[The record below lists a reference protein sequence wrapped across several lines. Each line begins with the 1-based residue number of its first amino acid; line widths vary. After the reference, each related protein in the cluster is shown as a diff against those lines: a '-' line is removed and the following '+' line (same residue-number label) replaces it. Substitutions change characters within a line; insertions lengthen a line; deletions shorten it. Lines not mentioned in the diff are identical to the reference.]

1 MATAKLSEMV
11 SRLGRRPAAPTA
23 DTDAE
28 LLGRFL
34 ATRDEAAFAEVVRR
48 HGPLVFGVCRRTAG
62 DYHLAEDAFQ
72 AVFVVLA
79 AKAGS
84 VRPRAALPS
93 WLYGVAR
100 RTALRARTMRDRRR
114 KWEARARMPVP
125 PSPAPEDDELVAVVD
140 EEVGRLPDG
149 LRRAVVLCEL
159 QGKSRKEAAAALGVP
174 EGTVS
179 SRLAAARKA
188 LADRLRRRGV
198 ALSVTGLTAALGQV
212 AAAAVPCELVA
223 RAVASSLGVAPAPVA
238 ALSNGVLRM
247 MQLSKLKLVPV
258 ALALAAGVV
267 YAVGVGPAADDKKN
281 PGAGAPGSPKP
292 VATAKPA
299 DPKPLPKG
307 PNKILV
313 YASGHL
319 TLLDPDG
326 KNPKQVSE
334 NRQGLMPGTHT
345 LLSPDG
351 TGYATLIQVDKP
363 GETPAGES
371 PRRKLYVRKF
381 DEPEPGRD
389 FGVHCQTFCW
399 SPDGTRLAVSE
410 FPDAGD
416 KLPDAAHHLVDAKTG
431 AKTALKLPANHI
443 ALAWAAGDKLLTT
456 SIAGTPQ
463 APVAKLHLMNLDGT
477 EHKAVTDGK
486 NPSIMGL
493 PSPDGKRV
501 LAMQFEVK
509 EETPAERKARDDA
522 GKAPPRP
529 ASSLVVIDIATGKA
543 TPVEGVP
550 LNTTDVTFC
559 WSPDGKRIAYVWR
572 EKHEGDPKDLID
584 KETESHL
591 VVCDPDGKNAKTI
604 LTEKGHGQWVIT
616 LGAPDWR

>member
-1 MATAKLSEMV
+1 MATAKLSEIV
-11 SRLGRRPAAPTA
+11 TRVGRRVPPADAPDA
-23 DTDAE
+23 D

-34 ATRDEAAFAEVVRR
+34 QTRDEAAFAAIVRR
-48 HGPLVFGVCRRTAG
+48 HGPLVFGVCRRVAG
-62 DYHLAEDAFQ
+62 DHHTAEDAFQ

-79 AKAGS
+79 AKAGA
-84 VRPRAALPS
+84 VRPRSALPA

-114 KWEARARMPVP
+114 RHELASGGRQ
-125 PSPAPEDDELVAVVD
+125 APESRCDSDLVAILD

-159 QGKSRKEAAAALGVP
+159 QGHSRKEAAAALGVP

-198 ALSVTGLTAALGQV
+198 ALSAAGLSAALGRV
-212 AAAAVPCELVA
+212 AAAVPGELVA
-223 RAVASSLGVAPAPVA
+223 RAVAASLGVVPAPVA

-247 MQLSKLKLVPV
+247 MLLNKLKLVPV

-267 YAVGVGPAADDKKN
+267 FAAPN
-281 PGAGAPGSPKP
+281 PGAHAPGSPKTDPPKP
-292 VATAKPA
+292 VAAAKAA
-299 DPKPLPKG
+299 DPKPPPKG

-319 TLLDPDG
+319 TLIDPDG
-326 KNPKQVSE
+326 KNAKQVSE
-334 NRQGLMPGTHT
+334 NRMGFLPGTIT
-345 LLSPDG
+345 KLSPDG

-363 GETPAGES
+363 GETPEGQS
-371 PRRKLYVRKF
+371 PRRSLFVRKF
-381 DEPEPGRD
+381 DDPEPGKD
-389 FGVHCQTFCW
+389 TGVQCQTFCW
-399 SPDGTRLAVSE
+399 SPDGTRLAASE
-410 FPDAGD
+410 FVDGRDKIPDANHY
-416 KLPDAAHHLVDAKTG
+416 LIDAKTG
-431 AKTALKLPANHI
+431 EKTALKLPANHI
-443 ALAWAAGDKLLTT
+443 VGGWTAGDKLVTM

-463 APVAKLHLMNLDGT
+463 APVAKLHLMNLDGS
-477 EHKAVTDGK
+477 EHQAVTDGK
-486 NPSIMGL
+486 NPTLLGL
-493 PSPDGKRV
+493 PSPDGKQL
-501 LAMQFEVK
+501 LALQFEFPK
-509 EETPAERKARDDA
+509 ETPAEKKAREEK
-522 GKAPPRP
+522 GGAPPRP
-529 ASSLVVIDIATGKA
+529 TPTLVLIEVATGKA

-550 LNTTDVTFC
+550 QNATEGLVFC
-559 WSPDGKRIAYVWR
+559 WSPDGKQIAYTWR
-572 EKHEGDPKDLID
+572 EKHEGDPKDVID

-604 LTEKGHGQWVIT
+604 LTEKGMGQWVIT